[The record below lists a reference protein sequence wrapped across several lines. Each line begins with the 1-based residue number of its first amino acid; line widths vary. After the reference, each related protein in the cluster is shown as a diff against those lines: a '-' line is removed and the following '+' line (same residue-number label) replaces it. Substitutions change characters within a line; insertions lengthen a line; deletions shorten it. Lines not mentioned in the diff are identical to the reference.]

1 MNGIYYLMIKN
12 KTMKTI
18 TKESEILTSLLEL
31 YKTVDK
37 DLEPE
42 LARSVREAIF
52 TTIALKN

>member
-1 MNGIYYLMIKN
+1 
-12 KTMKTI
+12 MKTI